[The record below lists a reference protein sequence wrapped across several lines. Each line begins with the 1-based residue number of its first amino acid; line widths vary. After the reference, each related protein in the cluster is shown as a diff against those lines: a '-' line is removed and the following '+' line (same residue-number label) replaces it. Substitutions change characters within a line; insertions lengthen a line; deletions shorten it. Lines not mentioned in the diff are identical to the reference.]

1 MPNVGRLAEGPA
13 SDRVT
18 CHRPRSRSRRTGQQA
33 VDVPRG
39 CVEHGTGDV
48 SGLLPVGRSARPVLP
63 RRGQL
68 DWVRIGLLSFGG
80 GSVRAFAMGQPDWG
94 VDEAARSFG
103 SASSSWD
110 PVYSDQPEDVP
121 EVAAARAARFFPA
134 DEAPLWCFIPAI
146 WPVSERAWVRDCR
159 VRHLNRS
166 YADGRSERLPWT
178 AAEYAEIEVDTNR
191 SLADLGLP
199 PRPAGR
205 IWLLRPPPRHRSA
218 QAVLDDVWAGWV
230 DGPDTTT
237 PRFVAY
243 IESRL
248 RGIF

>member
-1 MPNVGRLAEGPA
+1 M
-13 SDRVT
+13 
-18 CHRPRSRSRRTGQQA
+18 
-33 VDVPRG
+33 
-39 CVEHGTGDV
+39 
-48 SGLLPVGRSARPVLP
+48 
-63 RRGQL
+63 
-68 DWVRIGLLSFGG
+68 
-80 GSVRAFAMGQPDWG
+80 RAFAMGQTDWG

-166 YADGRSERLPWT
+166 YADGRAERLPWT